1 MVTATLPDV
10 TSAYAAYLCDEV
22 AEMSQDL
29 PDRVVTPHI
38 RPDGECIELAVRV
51 LDDGRFQVGDMV
63 NSIAYLWTTAVIP
76 DLEPT
81 DGIELIARQFGVAI
95 VDNELQV
102 EADAES
108 LGERTYALLEAVR
121 AVSWLGQRIWRR
133 A

>member
-10 TSAYAAYLCDEV
+10 TSAYAAYLCDET
-22 AEMSQDL
+22 AMMSEGVL
-29 PDRVVTPHI
+29 HHIVTPHI

-76 DLEPT
+76 ELEPT

-121 AVSWLGQRIWRR
+121 AVSWLGQRIWR
-133 A
+133 